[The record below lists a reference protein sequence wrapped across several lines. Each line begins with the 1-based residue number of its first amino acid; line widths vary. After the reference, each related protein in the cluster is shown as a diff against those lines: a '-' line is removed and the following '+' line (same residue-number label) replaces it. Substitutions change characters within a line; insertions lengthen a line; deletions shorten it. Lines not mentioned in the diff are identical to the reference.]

1 MTKDRVAA
9 LKIVVLCT
17 LGGCMAACTGLLPR
31 AGNESFYFES
41 FEQAQN
47 AIESLVP
54 MQSNEGDL
62 AARNL
67 DPDQQPNTAILSFA
81 DISKKFL
88 GGGVLSRD
96 DLGPG
101 VTTWTEE
108 GRAASSQNAL
118 THGAYAAEPSGRVEY
133 ECHREEVRAYLCPLG
148 KVETVLV
155 DQIAHEMWRVM
166 SLNSHEMQ
174 ATMIME
180 GADPDLRGLAR
191 KLDFPYGEK
200 LHHMLAERVNESA
213 LRRRMRAFWL
223 ACVDDLQDPDSSDDD
238 TTRYVDRL
246 EGLRALSIEVLAFL
260 ESRLSDPEQWELV
273 TKSLDR
279 LESQVKARVHPL
291 HDIFASDRGLT
302 FWAEFWVMRNQLR
315 ISEAKYLMI
324 HSRVIEFLSF
334 PNLVRA
340 RLHTETTLAKQI
352 DRLRAMQESR
362 RSRRAS

>member
-1 MTKDRVAA
+1 MAEEYSGTKNR
-9 LKIVVLCT
+9 
-17 LGGCMAACTGLLPR
+17 G
-31 AGNESFYFES
+31 
-41 FEQAQN
+41 
-47 AIESLVP
+47 
-54 MQSNEGDL
+54 
-62 AARNL
+62 AAREQIIGAS
-67 DPDQQPNTAILSFA
+67 DGVQTHAGVAPSSASA
-81 DISKKFL
+81 KKNAKKEP
-88 GGGVLSRD
+88 GGDKRLKRKITRPKSNRTG
-96 DLGPG
+96 GPR
-101 VTTWTEE
+101 TEE
-108 GRAASSQNAL
+108 GRVASSQNAL
-118 THGAYAAEPSGRVEY
+118 THGAFAAEPSGRVEY

-180 GADPDLRGLAR
+180 GAEPDLRGLAR

-223 ACVDDLQDPDSSDDD
+223 ASVDDLQDPDSSDDD

-246 EGLRALSIEVLAFL
+246 EGLRALSIEVLAFF

-279 LESQVKARVHPL
+279 LESQVKAQAHPL

-324 HSRVIEFLSF
+324 HSRVIEFLSS

-352 DRLRAMQESR
+352 DRLGVMQESR
-362 RSRRAS
+362 HRRRAS